1 MIRSIS
7 LALLLLLLAGN
18 SGTGQLPTIR
28 GYYQNVPLWSDSTT
42 FANGG
47 FSDFNRL
54 RLMTAP
60 SFGRF
65 SLQIAYEQFFML
77 SQRPREALNPAFGSL
92 LPSGGEWLDLQW
104 AIKETDHVN
113 WGHRFDRLNIRW
125 LPNQV
130 LDITVGRQAV
140 SWATTLLLTP
150 ADPFSPFNPSDPF
163 REYRAGIDAARV
175 QVYTGPLTDF
185 DVVAR
190 PTKNNTLS
198 GAEVEELTVLGRG
211 RTVWNTWEVSAWL
224 GMIYDEPGMAIGTTG
239 SVGAFALRGEA
250 SLREEEDNVVL
261 RATVDVD
268 RLFKLLGRDL
278 YVLLEYQ
285 HDGFGGSSPE
295 RYPEVVTSAP
305 FARGE
310 LQVLGQ
316 DELVSQASW
325 QIHPLW
331 NTSLLLLWNLNDGS
345 AQLVPGA
352 SYSVSNEVEL
362 QGGVFFGFGDGTPTL
377 ATPIPS
383 EYGIS
388 PLTVFVALSAFF

>member
-1 MIRSIS
+1 MIRSAR
-7 LALLLLLLAGN
+7 LALLLLLLAAT
-18 SGTGQLPTIR
+18 SSTAQLPTIR

-54 RLMTAP
+54 RFMTEP
-60 SFGRF
+60 SLGRF
-65 SLQIAYEQFFML
+65 SLQIAYEQFLSL
-77 SQRPREALNPAFGSL
+77 SQRPRQALNPAAGSL

-104 AIKETDHVN
+104 TIKETDHVT

-125 LPNQV
+125 QPNQV
-130 LDITVGRQAV
+130 LDMTVGRQAI

-163 REYRAGIDAARV
+163 REYRAGVDAARV

-185 DVVAR
+185 DLVAR

-198 GAEVEELTVLGRG
+198 GTEVEELTVLGRG
-211 RTVWNTWEVSAWL
+211 RTVWSTWEVSAWL
-224 GMIYDEPGMAIGTTG
+224 GMIYDEPGMALGAVG

-250 SLREEEDNVVL
+250 SLREKEDNVVL
-261 RATVDVD
+261 RATVDID
-268 RLFKLLGRDL
+268 RLFMLMGRDL
-278 YVLLEYQ
+278 YIVLEYQ

-295 RYPEVVTSAP
+295 QYTDVVTSAP

-316 DELVSQASW
+316 DELLGQASW

-352 SYSVSNEVEL
+352 SYSLSNEVRL
-362 QGGVFFGFGDGTPTL
+362 QGGMFFGFGDGTPTV

-388 PLTVFVALSAFF
+388 PFTLFVALNAFF